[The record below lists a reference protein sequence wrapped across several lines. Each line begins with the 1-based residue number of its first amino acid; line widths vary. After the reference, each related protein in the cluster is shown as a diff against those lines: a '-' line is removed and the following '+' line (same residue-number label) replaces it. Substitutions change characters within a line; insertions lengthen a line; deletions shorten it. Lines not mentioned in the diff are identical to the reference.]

1 MTKVRVFIATTEGPA
16 EVQRITAEDP
26 NVRSVV
32 CLDCKAVSLPIS
44 QGYDAFVRRPTGL
57 LEAAFGHSSYR
68 LDVARPISSGLS
80 WQLGVLVA
88 HALFAAG
95 RLAEKHQIADQAIW
109 LTGEVDRD
117 REVLAISHLGEKFR
131 SSMELFHDLE
141 ASGTR
146 AALFLPEGN
155 AKDLESSVEA
165 PDLDILAVG
174 SADEVLRH
182 LCLPPLRGAGGRAAS
197 LASSREARDERTLAW
212 SLVGFGLASVLL
224 MAGGWG
230 SHILAPAGAV
240 ERQERELPSSP
251 QLSVAAVELRAQ
263 EGDSCAAVTFGTA
276 NPEIVET
283 ALSPG
288 ELVGTRAGDRLCRLQ
303 YRITNGTEPA
313 QVWVFG
319 ARAGKETPHLHTKTL
334 TRAHDLREAE
344 SLSIDVRLPRRFES
358 ELFHRLAVIAS
369 LEAEERASERL
380 MDVSGALGPSRSVEE
395 WEDLLVDLRRA
406 GLNVI
411 DATHV
416 ISP

>member
-26 NVRSVV
+26 NVRSVI

-44 QGYDAFVRRPTGL
+44 QGYDAFVRSPTGL

-95 RLAEKHQIADQAIW
+95 RLAEKNQAAERAIW

-117 REVLAISHLGEKFR
+117 REVLAISHLDEKLR
-131 SSMELFHDLE
+131 SSSELLRKLG
-141 ASGTR
+141 ASGTPIT
-146 AALFLPEGN
+146 LFVPKGN
-155 AKDLESSVEA
+155 AGDLTSRVDDHA
-165 PDLDILAVG
+165 VDIMPVG

-182 LCLPPLRGAGGRAAS
+182 LGLPALRGAGGRAAS
-197 LASSREARDERTLAW
+197 LAISRDARDERALAW
-212 SLVGFGLASVLL
+212 SLIGFGLVSAFLL
-224 MAGGWG
+224 AGGWG
-230 SHILAPAGAV
+230 SHLLAPIGAV
-240 ERQERELPSSP
+240 ERQERGLPSSP
-251 QLSVAAVELRAQ
+251 ELSVAAVELRAQ
-263 EGDSCAAVTFGTA
+263 EGESCAAVTFGTA
-276 NPEIVET
+276 DPEITET

-288 ELVGTRAGDRLCRLQ
+288 ALVGSRAGDRLCRLQ
-303 YRITNGTEPA
+303 YRITNGREAA

-334 TRAHDLREAE
+334 TRAQTLREAE
-344 SLSIDVRLPRRFES
+344 SLSIDVPLPRRFES
-358 ELFHRLAVIAS
+358 DLFHRLAVIAS
-369 LEAEERASERL
+369 PEAEERMSGRL
-380 MDVSGALGPSRSVEE
+380 ADISGALGPSRSVEE
-395 WEDLLVDLRRA
+395 WEALVGDLRRA